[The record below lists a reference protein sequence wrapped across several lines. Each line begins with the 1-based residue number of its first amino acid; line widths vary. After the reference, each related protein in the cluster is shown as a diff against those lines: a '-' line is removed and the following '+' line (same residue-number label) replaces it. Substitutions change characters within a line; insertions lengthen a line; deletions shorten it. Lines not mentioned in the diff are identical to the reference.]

1 MINIKPVI
9 YKELQKVADNVTD
22 TYPSDWE
29 NVPVVIFWKNKI
41 NLVNGSMIKRKS
53 RISATRWISS
63 TKIAQAI

>member
-29 NVPVVIFWKNKI
+29 TFPVVIFWKNKT
-41 NLVNGSMIKRKS
+41 S
-53 RISATRWISS
+53 RVIGLMTRN
-63 TKIAQAI
+63 KILYPLQGGYL